1 VQGAPG
7 QGVEDTRSHPGVARS
22 TDPPLRIV
30 LVEPEIP
37 GNTGTIGRLSMATR
51 CPLHLVEPLGFD
63 VDDRAVRRAG
73 LDYWPHAEV
82 YYHDSFDAVLADLP
96 GSRFHL
102 LSTHAPTP
110 YTHIDFHR
118 GDLVVF
124 GRETRGLDARLLER
138 FPQHCF
144 CIPMWNEARSLNLA
158 VASGIV
164 VYEGLRQ
171 LGCLH

>member
-1 VQGAPG
+1 
-7 QGVEDTRSHPGVARS
+7 
-22 TDPPLRIV
+22 
-30 LVEPEIP
+30 
-37 GNTGTIGRLSMATR
+37 MATR

-63 VDDRAVRRAG
+63 VDERAVRRAG

-82 YYHDSFDAVLADLP
+82 YYHDSFDAVLTDLP
-96 GSRFHL
+96 DSRFHL
-102 LSTHAPTP
+102 LSTHATSP
-110 YTHIDFHR
+110 YTRIEFRR

-124 GRETRGLDARLLER
+124 GCETRGLDTALLER
-138 FPQHCF
+138 FPKNCF
-144 CIPMWNEARSLNLA
+144 CIPMWNKARSLNLA